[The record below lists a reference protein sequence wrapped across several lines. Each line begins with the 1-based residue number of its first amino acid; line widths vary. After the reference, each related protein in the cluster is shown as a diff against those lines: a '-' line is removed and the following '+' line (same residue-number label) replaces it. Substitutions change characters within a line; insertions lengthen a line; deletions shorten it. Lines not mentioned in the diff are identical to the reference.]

1 MQTAETNKGG
11 DAPRRNDGKEPGNIH
26 CMVPWS
32 LIEFHPVVDLDWA
45 RDNGIEVVSYL
56 ESIINAEDERCKS
69 DKAIKEFR
77 RNYDNT
83 DAYLEA
89 NGKRIKIKGFIGRF
103 RPSYTLVDRLEI
115 NPEVIGVI
123 EYILQKQKT
132 MVMRQDGNVMV
143 KTLPIK

>member
-1 MQTAETNKGG
+1 MAFSHGSSGSAAVSEVYVLEGLET
-11 DAPRRNDGKEPGNIH
+11 PPIT
-26 CMVPWS
+26 
-32 LIEFHPVVDLDWA
+32 
-45 RDNGIEVVSYL
+45 L
-56 ESIINAEDERCKS
+56 ESIINAEDEKCKS

-103 RPSYTLVDRLEI
+103 RPSYTQVDRLEI

-132 MVMRQDGNVMV
+132 MVMRQDGHVMV
-143 KTLPIK
+143 KILPLK

>member
-1 MQTAETNKGG
+1 MSEVYVLEGLET
-11 DAPRRNDGKEPGNIH
+11 PPIT
-26 CMVPWS
+26 
-32 LIEFHPVVDLDWA
+32 
-45 RDNGIEVVSYL
+45 L
-56 ESIINAEDERCKS
+56 ESIINAEDEKCKS

-89 NGKRIKIKGFIGRF
+89 NGK
-103 RPSYTLVDRLEI
+103 I

-132 MVMRQDGNVMV
+132 MVMRQDGHVMV
-143 KTLPIK
+143 KILPIK